1 MKHTSIKVFALLF
14 CMIFLTSWGFYA
26 HKRIARLAVFTL
38 PSEMIGFYKSN
49 IKFITEN
56 AVNPD
61 KRRYV
66 DSLEAHKHY
75 LDADHFGPSPFDSIP
90 VKWKDAVNK
99 YSQDTLR
106 AFGTVP
112 WEIER
117 TYNKLVK
124 AFENRDSSAII
135 RISADLSHY
144 IADAHVPLHTT
155 ENYNGQL
162 TGQLGIHSFW
172 ESRLPELYANS
183 YDYFVGKAYF
193 IDHPLTE
200 AWKIVKNTFS
210 LVDSTLAIEKRVNKS
225 FPSDRK
231 YSYSERNGKVIK
243 QYSEEYSRA
252 YHDALSGMVETQ
264 IKKAILATGCFWYS
278 AWVEAGQPDLKNI
291 SRKDVDM
298 QEQKE
303 TESEHQLYLE
313 GKVKGREDL

>member
-1 MKHTSIKVFALLF
+1 MKYFIKVFALLS
-14 CMIFLTSWGFYA
+14 CMILLTSWGFYA

-49 IKFITEN
+49 INIITEN

-75 LDADHFGPSPFDSIP
+75 LDADHFGSSPFDSIP
-90 VKWKDAVNK
+90 EKWKDAVNK
-99 YSQDTLR
+99 YSEDTLK

-112 WEIER
+112 WAIEK
-117 TYNKLVK
+117 TYYRLIK

-135 RISADLSHY
+135 KISADLSHY
-144 IADAHVPLHTT
+144 IADAHVPLHVT

-172 ESRLPELYANS
+172 ESRLPELYSGS

-210 LVDSTLAIEKRVNKS
+210 LVDSTLAIERRVNKS
-225 FPSDRK
+225 FPPDRK

-243 QYSEEYSRA
+243 QYSEEYART
-252 YHDALSGMVETQ
+252 YHDALSGMVENQ
-264 IKKAILATGCFWYS
+264 MRKAILATGCFWYS

-291 SRKDVDM
+291 SRGINL
-298 QEQKE
+298 QEIKV
-303 TESEHQLYLE
+303 TEPEDQLYQE
-313 GKVKGREDL
+313 GKVIGREDI

>member
-1 MKHTSIKVFALLF
+1 MKYFIKVFALLS
-14 CMIFLTSWGFYA
+14 CMILLTSWGFYA

-49 IKFITEN
+49 INIITEN

-75 LDADHFGPSPFDSIP
+75 LDADHFGSSPFDSIP
-90 VKWKDAVNK
+90 EKWKDAVNK
-99 YSQDTLR
+99 YSEDTLK

-112 WEIER
+112 WAIEK
-117 TYNKLVK
+117 TYYRLIK

-135 RISADLSHY
+135 KISADLSHY
-144 IADAHVPLHTT
+144 IADAHVPLHVT

-172 ESRLPELYANS
+172 ESRLPELYSGS

-210 LVDSTLAIEKRVNKS
+210 LVDSTLAIERRVNKS
-225 FPSDRK
+225 FPPDRK

-243 QYSEEYSRA
+243 QYSEEYART
-252 YHDALSGMVETQ
+252 YHDALSGMVENQ
-264 IKKAILATGCFWYS
+264 MRKAILATGCFWYS

-291 SRKDVDM
+291 SRGINL
-298 QEQKE
+298 QEIKV
-303 TESEHQLYLE
+303 TEPDHQLYLE
-313 GKVKGREDL
+313 GKVIGREDI

>member
-1 MKHTSIKVFALLF
+1 MKYFIKVFALLS
-14 CMIFLTSWGFYA
+14 CMILLTSWGFYA

-49 IKFITEN
+49 INIITEN

-75 LDADHFGPSPFDSIP
+75 LDADHFGSSPFDSIP
-90 VKWKDAVNK
+90 KKWKDAVNK
-99 YSQDTLR
+99 YSEDTLK

-112 WEIER
+112 WAIEK
-117 TYNKLVK
+117 TYYRLIK

-135 RISADLSHY
+135 KISADLSHY
-144 IADAHVPLHTT
+144 IADAHVPLHVT

-172 ESRLPELYANS
+172 ESRLPELYSGS

-210 LVDSTLAIEKRVNKS
+210 LVDSTLAIERRVNKS
-225 FPSDRK
+225 FPPDRK

-243 QYSEEYSRA
+243 QYSEEYART
-252 YHDALSGMVETQ
+252 YHDALSGMVENQ
-264 IKKAILATGCFWYS
+264 MRKAILATGCFWYS

-291 SRKDVDM
+291 SRGINL
-298 QEQKE
+298 QEIKV
-303 TESEHQLYLE
+303 TEPEDQLYQE
-313 GKVKGREDL
+313 GKVIGREDI

>member
-1 MKHTSIKVFALLF
+1 MKYTIKVFALLS

-26 HKRIARLAVFTL
+26 HKRIAGLAVFTL
-38 PSEMIGFYKSN
+38 PTEMIGFYKSN
-49 IKFITEN
+49 INIIAEN

-90 VKWKDAVNK
+90 IKWKDAVNK
-99 YSQDTLR
+99 YSEDTLK

-112 WEIER
+112 WAIEQ
-117 TYNKLVK
+117 TYYRLVK

-135 RISADLSHY
+135 KISADLSHY
-144 IADAHVPLHTT
+144 IADAHVPLHVT

-172 ESRLPELYANS
+172 ESRLPELYSGS

-193 IDHPLTE
+193 IDQPLTE
-200 AWKIVKNTFS
+200 AWKIVKKTFS
-210 LVDSTLAIEKRVNKS
+210 LVDSTFAIERRVNKS

-243 QYSEEYSRA
+243 QHSEEYARA
-252 YHDALSGMVETQ
+252 YHDALSGMVENQ
-264 IKKAILATGCFWYS
+264 MRKAILATGCFWYS
-278 AWVEAGQPDLKNI
+278 AWVEAGQPDLKNM
-291 SRKDVDM
+291 SRKGIDL
-298 QEQKE
+298 QEVKVSN
-303 TESEHQLYLE
+303 SEPQLYLE
-313 GKVKGREDL
+313 GKVIGREDL

>member
-1 MKHTSIKVFALLF
+1 MKYFIKVFALLS
-14 CMIFLTSWGFYA
+14 CMILLTSWGFYA

-49 IKFITEN
+49 INIITEN

-75 LDADHFGPSPFDSIP
+75 LDADHFGSSPFDSIP
-90 VKWKDAVNK
+90 EKWKDAVNK
-99 YSQDTLR
+99 YSEDTLK

-112 WEIER
+112 WAIEK
-117 TYNKLVK
+117 TYYRLIK

-135 RISADLSHY
+135 KISADLSHY
-144 IADAHVPLHTT
+144 IADAHVPLHVT

-172 ESRLPELYANS
+172 ESRLPELYSGS

-210 LVDSTLAIEKRVNKS
+210 LVDSTLAIERRVNKS
-225 FPSDRK
+225 FPPDQK

-243 QYSEEYSRA
+243 QYSEEYART
-252 YHDALSGMVETQ
+252 YHDALSGMVENQ
-264 IKKAILATGCFWYS
+264 MRKAILATGCFWYS

-291 SRKDVDM
+291 SRGINL
-298 QEQKE
+298 QEIKV
-303 TESEHQLYLE
+303 TEPEHQLYLE
-313 GKVKGREDL
+313 GKVIGREDI

>member
-1 MKHTSIKVFALLF
+1 MKYFIKVFALLS
-14 CMIFLTSWGFYA
+14 CMILLTSWGFYA

-49 IKFITEN
+49 INIITEN

-75 LDADHFGPSPFDSIP
+75 LDADHFGSSPFDSIP
-90 VKWKDAVNK
+90 KKWKDAVNK
-99 YSQDTLR
+99 YSEDTLK

-112 WEIER
+112 WAIEK
-117 TYNKLVK
+117 TYYRLIK

-135 RISADLSHY
+135 KISADLSHY
-144 IADAHVPLHTT
+144 IADAHVPLHVT

-172 ESRLPELYANS
+172 ESRLPELYSGS

-210 LVDSTLAIEKRVNKS
+210 LVDSTLAIERRVNKS
-225 FPSDRK
+225 FPPDRK

-243 QYSEEYSRA
+243 QYSEEYART
-252 YHDALSGMVETQ
+252 YHDALSGMVENQ
-264 IKKAILATGCFWYS
+264 MRKAILATGCFWYS

-291 SRKDVDM
+291 SRGINL
-298 QEQKE
+298 QEIKV
-303 TESEHQLYLE
+303 TEPDHQLYLE
-313 GKVKGREDL
+313 GKVIGREDI